1 MSKQNK
7 RTIYL
12 GLDYS
17 DFSGGITEI
26 NRKMGLLD
34 AEFKLAQE
42 QIKNY
47 GNETDAAGTKLEYLT
62 QKIQLQEK
70 KVKAAADAYN
80 AAMSSQ
86 NASQKTIDQLDK
98 KLLQERT
105 TLEKLK
111 GSLEDAEK
119 ETRKLDEKTKTFGDT
134 LREVASKLGIS
145 SPLVEDIAKK
155 FDGVSAAVGES
166 LVVLAA
172 VGKKLKDFAV
182 DAASAADDLVTLS
195 AKTGITTTELQ
206 KLQYASK
213 FVDVEVSTMT
223 DSIQKLTKSMDKSRE
238 GNKETSE
245 AFRSLGIRVT
255 DTHGQLKDANEIFY
269 QVIDALG
276 KMKNET
282 ERDAAAMKL
291 FGKSSAELNPL
302 IKAGSEEL
310 RRLGKEAEEMGVIM
324 GEDTV
329 QAYADLN
336 DSIDRFNSTIQGL
349 KNTLGMAILPVLQ
362 SFFDIVSSIP
372 TPVLAGVTA
381 FAAIVAIGL
390 KVATAMKTMAAAN
403 ALVAASNAALGAS
416 GSVAAS
422 GLGTMLPI
430 LLAIAA
436 VVALITGT
444 VAALSKAT
452 GDAERETQK
461 VIASS
466 KNASQQIANN
476 AKKGYASG
484 TDYAEGGRA
493 WVGEAGPELVDLP
506 RGAVVHTAEESE
518 RMAGG
523 DIFNVNISIP
533 ARDIKEFND
542 IVNIVRGQRTAII
555 RGTL

>member
-555 RGTL
+555 RGTI